1 MAVSITPAMKEVTVR
16 VYGPLNDFLPPGRQ
30 QAAFAHTFGG
40 RESVKDLVE
49 GLGIPHPEMDLILV
63 NGDPV
68 AFDYVVQD
76 GNRIAVFPRFES
88 VDIDDV
94 TLVRPPLEA
103 LGFVLDGHLGKL
115 ARYMRLVG
123 LDAEW
128 RVDASD
134 DDIAELA
141 VRDGRIVLTRDR
153 GLLKRRVVSHGY
165 WMRATAPRQQ
175 LVEVLHRFG
184 PTLAPFTR
192 CLRCNTE
199 LREVPKSSVESR
211 LEPRTRE
218 YYQRFHECPGCH
230 RIYWAGS
237 HWHRLTQLVERTR
250 LEAETC
256 GS

>member
-1 MAVSITPAMKEVTVR
+1 MKQVTVR

-30 QAAFAHTFGG
+30 QGAFAHVLKG
-40 RESVKDLVE
+40 RTSVKDFLE

-63 NGDPV
+63 NGEPV

-88 VDIDDV
+88 VNIDDV
-94 TLVRPPLEA
+94 TLVRPPHEA
-103 LGFVLDGHLGKL
+103 LRFVLDGHLGKL
-115 ARYMRLVG
+115 ARYLRLVG
-123 LDAEW
+123 LDAEYC
-128 RVDASD
+128 VDASD

-153 GLLKRRVVSHGY
+153 GLLKRRVVSRGH
-165 WMRATAPRQQ
+165 WIRATAPRQQ
-175 LVEVLHRFG
+175 LVEVLRRFG

-199 LREVPKSSVESR
+199 LREVPQSLVESR
-211 LEPRTRE
+211 LESRTRE

-237 HWHRLTQLVERTR
+237 HWRRLTRLVEGTR
-250 LEAETC
+250 AVVGTP
-256 GS
+256 

>member
-1 MAVSITPAMKEVTVR
+1 MKQVTVR
-16 VYGPLNDFLPPGRQ
+16 AYGPLSDFLPPGRQ
-30 QAAFAHTFGG
+30 QAAFAHAFEG

-49 GLGIPHPEMDLILV
+49 GLGIPHPEIDLILV
-63 NGDPV
+63 SGEPV

-88 VDIDDV
+88 VNIDGV
-94 TLVRPPLEA
+94 TFVRPPPEA
-103 LGFVLDGHLGKL
+103 LRFGLDGHLGKL

-123 LDAEW
+123 LDAEC

-211 LEPRTRE
+211 LEPRTRQS
-218 YYQRFHECPGCH
+218 YQRFHECPGCR

-237 HWHRLTQLVERTR
+237 HWQRLPRLVESTR
-250 LEAETC
+250 LEADTC
-256 GS
+256 AS

>member
-1 MAVSITPAMKEVTVR
+1 MKQVTVR

-30 QAAFAHTFGG
+30 RAAFAHAFEG

-49 GLGIPHPEMDLILV
+49 GLGIPHPEIDLILV
-63 NGDPV
+63 NGEPV

-76 GNRIAVFPRFES
+76 ANRIAVFPRFES
-88 VDIDDV
+88 VNIDDV
-94 TLVRPPLEA
+94 TCVRPPHEA
-103 LGFVLDGHLGKL
+103 LRFVLDGHLGKL

-123 LDAEW
+123 LDAEC

-175 LVEVLHRFG
+175 LVEVLHHFG
-184 PTLAPFTR
+184 PPLAPFTR

-211 LEPRTRE
+211 LEPRTRQ

-237 HWHRLTQLVERTR
+237 HWHRLTQLVERAR
-250 LEAETC
+250 LEAGTC
-256 GS
+256 VS